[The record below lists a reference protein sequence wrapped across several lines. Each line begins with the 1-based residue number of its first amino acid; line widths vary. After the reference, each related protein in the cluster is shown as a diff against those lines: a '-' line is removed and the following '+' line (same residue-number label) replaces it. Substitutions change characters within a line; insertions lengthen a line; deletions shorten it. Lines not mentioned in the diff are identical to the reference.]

1 MGKDFGES
9 LGKHSRRKPVGKTVA
24 SHDVEKL
31 KKENVRLNRDILELQ
46 DSLRVLTEKKND
58 EIEKLNKEITELE
71 SKLSKKNMDPSP
83 SLTLNDDD
91 FMTVMK
97 NKELQGVGTIKTFNA
112 IKNEIETQGQPE
124 VKLLRRTLE
133 NQYGVNPNQVT
144 TAINALVEHGFI
156 EVIYKSERKRTFKVI
171 KNLPVIA

>member
-1 MGKDFGES
+1 MGKDFGQS

-24 SHDVEKL
+24 TPDVEKL
-31 KKENVRLNRDILELQ
+31 KEENMRLNVDILELQ
-46 DSLRVLTEKKND
+46 DTLRVLTEKKNG
-58 EIEKLNKEITELE
+58 EIEKLNKKNIEL
-71 SKLSKKNMDPSP
+71 KNRLSEKRTIPSP

-91 FMTVMK
+91 FMIVMQ

-112 IKNEIETQGQPE
+112 IRKEVEVQGQPE

-144 TAINALVEHGFI
+144 TAIKSLVEHGFI
-156 EVIYKSERKRTFKVI
+156 EVNYKSERKRTFKII
-171 KNLPVIA
+171 KDLPIIA

>member
-1 MGKDFGES
+1 MGKDFEQS

-24 SHDVEKL
+24 SPDVEKL
-31 KKENVRLNRDILELQ
+31 KKENVRLNRNILELQ
-46 DSLRVLTEKKND
+46 DSLRALTEKKNG
-58 EIEKLNKEITELE
+58 EIEKMGKEIAELE
-71 SKLSKKNMDPSP
+71 NKLSKKSKEPSP
-83 SLTLNDDD
+83 SLILNDDD
-91 FMTVMK
+91 FMIVMK

-112 IKNEIETQGQPE
+112 VKNEIESQGQPE

-171 KNLPVIA
+171 KNLPIIA